1 MIDPRILPTPRQPF
15 RLPGMSES
23 QALSETSDAPAL
35 HAWHAGLARAMAS
48 VGEVCF
54 VERLAQALDCL
65 VPTESLMLGLEQRG
79 QPPRPLYQRGIAP
92 AHHEALIERYYARG
106 YLLDPFCLAME
117 DGLTE
122 GFYPLADIA
131 PDDFFASEYYK
142 TYYLKCGCTEDC
154 HFIVDLGE
162 ARKVSLCLYQ
172 GHSGARF
179 SETQLDLLAGALPL
193 VRELI
198 RQFERNGG
206 LDLLLAGH
214 GDTQAGQAA
223 QAPLNRHIRAAF
235 MNFGSDRLTERER
248 EIAHLLL
255 RGHSVKSS
263 ARVLDISPE
272 TVRMHRK
279 HLYTKLE
286 INSQAELFS
295 LFIDWLTGDAS
306 SS

>member
-15 RLPGMSES
+15 RLPDMSES

-35 HAWHAGLARAMAS
+35 HAWHAGLARALAS
-48 VGEVCF
+48 VGEVVF
-54 VERLAQALDCL
+54 VERLADALGCL
-65 VPTESLMLGLEQRG
+65 VPVESVMLGLEQRG
-79 QPPRPLYQRGIAP
+79 QPPQPLYHRGVHP
-92 AHHEALIERYYARG
+92 EHHEALVDRYYARG

-142 TYYLKCGCTEDC
+142 TYYLKFGCTEDC
-154 HFIVDLGE
+154 HFIIDLGE
-162 ARKVSLCLYQ
+162 VRKVSLCLYQ
-172 GHSGARF
+172 GESGARF
-179 SETQLDLLAGALPL
+179 SETQLDLLATALPL
-193 VRELI
+193 VRELF

-206 LDLLLAGH
+206 LDLLLAGR
-214 GDTQAGQAA
+214 GVKVSAPDD
-223 QAPLNRHIRAAF
+223 QAPLNRHIRTAF
-235 MNFGSDRLTERER
+235 MNFGADLLTERER

-279 HLYTKLE
+279 HLYTKLA

-295 LFIDWLTGDAS
+295 LFIDWLTGGVSAA
-306 SS
+306 

>member
-1 MIDPRILPTPRQPF
+1 MIDPRILPAPRQPF
-15 RLPGMSES
+15 RLPDMSES

-35 HAWHAGLARAMAS
+35 HAWHAGLARAVAS
-48 VGEVCF
+48 VGEVSF
-54 VERLAQALDCL
+54 VERLAEALNCL
-65 VPTESLMLGLEQRG
+65 VPVESVMLGLERRG
-79 QPPRPLYQRGIAP
+79 QPPQPLYQRGIVP
-92 AHHEALIERYYARG
+92 EHHEGLIERYYARG
-106 YLLDPFCLAME
+106 YLLDPFCLALE

-142 TYYLKCGCTEDC
+142 TYYLKFGCTEDC

-172 GHSGARF
+172 GYSGARF

-198 RQFERNGG
+198 RQFERSGG
-206 LDLLLAGH
+206 LDLLLAGR
-214 GDTQAGQAA
+214 GEGNGSQAA

-306 SS
+306 AA

>member
-1 MIDPRILPTPRQPF
+1 MILPTSRQPF
-15 RLPGMSES
+15 RLPGMSKS
-23 QALSETSDAPAL
+23 QALSESSDAPAL
-35 HAWHAGLARAMAS
+35 HAWHAGLARAMGS
-48 VGEVCF
+48 VGDVAF
-54 VERLAQALDCL
+54 VERLAEALDCL
-65 VPTESLMLGLEQRG
+65 VPVESMMLGLEQRG
-79 QPPRPLYQRGIAP
+79 QPPQPLYQRGIAP
-92 AHHEALIERYYARG
+92 AHHEALIDRYYARG

-142 TYYLKCGCTEDC
+142 TYYLRCGCTEDC

-172 GHSGARF
+172 GNSGARF
-179 SETQLDLLAGALPL
+179 TETQLDLLAGALPL

-214 GDTQAGQAA
+214 GAGSTQAA
-223 QAPLNRHIRAAF
+223 QAPLNRHIRTAF
-235 MNFGSDRLTERER
+235 MNFGADLLTERER

-295 LFIDWLTGDAS
+295 LFIDWLTGGVSAA
-306 SS
+306 